1 MHIDIN
7 QKDLKAVSYAMAQKD
22 IRYYLQGVYIEAN
35 GAETRLVATD
45 GHRLH
50 MVIQEQGGA
59 VIDPISFIMPA
70 DMVKKCLAVKAS
82 KADKYP
88 KILITYDQ
96 GKISARLPDGSEI
109 VQFATDG
116 KFPDYRRIIPALD
129 GGAPEPCIFNPD
141 YVSDAVRG
149 WCDYAEIRK
158 SSPPTIGI
166 RPRGASAG
174 VLCLENYLAVVM
186 PLRGDV
192 SPMPA
197 PKFSQELQSPVRLQA
212 VA

>member
-35 GAETRLVATD
+35 GAETRLVSTD

-50 MVIQEQGGA
+50 MVIQEQSGA
-59 VIDPISFIMPA
+59 VVEPVSFIMPA
-70 DMVKKCLAVKAS
+70 DMVKKCLTVKAS
-82 KADKYP
+82 KADTRP

-109 VQFATDG
+109 VQFALDG

-129 GGAPEPCIFNPD
+129 GGAPEPSIFNPD

-186 PLRGDV
+186 PLRGEV